1 MSVSPLAGEFY
12 PSPNC
17 GNYENGSLVKNRAHF
32 IDKITVHHTA
42 GNISLRALGREF
54 GREDRQA
61 SSNYGIDVRGNV
73 AAFVDESVRAW
84 TSGSPENDNRA
95 VTIEVANET
104 CAPEWRVSED
114 SFDALVALCA
124 DICLRNGIRQLVF
137 TGDKSGNLTLHKYF
151 QATLCPGP
159 YLESR
164 MPELAK
170 RVNTLI
176 TPEKYV
182 RPQAGEAMNA
192 NASTG
197 GSGSDANSPDS
208 SGAEKGEKL
217 YRVQVGAFRVKANA
231 ERLLRDVKLSGRDA
245 FLTESGGVYR
255 VQVGAFRNKAGADS
269 LANELKSEGRKV
281 FVKETYAAPAAGQDP
296 DVPSGQNDGVP
307 SGQDPDVP
315 SGQDNGV
322 PSGQDPADGK
332 ADPPAP
338 GKTTDELAREVIRG
352 LWGNGAER
360 KSRLTEAGYDYTAVQ
375 SKVNAMMKTP

>member
-1 MSVSPLAGEFY
+1 MSLSPLVSEFY

-17 GNYENGSLVKNRAHF
+17 GNYENGKLCKDRTHF

-84 TSGSPENDNRA
+84 TSGNADNDNRA

-114 SFDALVALCA
+114 SFDALIALCA
-124 DICLRNGIRQLVF
+124 DICLRNDIRQLVF
-137 TGDKSGNLTLHKYF
+137 TGDRNGNLTLHKYF
-151 QATLCPGP
+151 QPTLCPGP

-164 MPELAK
+164 MPELAR

-176 TPEKYV
+176 TPERYV
-182 RPQAGEAMNA
+182 KPRADSPG
-192 NASTG
+192 T
-197 GSGSDANSPDS
+197 GSGANGDSGSADS
-208 SGAEKGEKL
+208 SGDPGAEKGEKL

-231 ERLLRDVKLSGRDA
+231 ERLVRDFKIAGRDA
-245 FLTESGGVYR
+245 FVVENGGVCR
-255 VQVGAFRNKAGADS
+255 VQVGAFRNKDGAES
-269 LANELKSEGRKV
+269 LASKLRSEGRQAFITEA
-281 FVKETYAAPAAGQDP
+281 FVAPSAAEQKSDASPAEQ
-296 DVPSGQNDGVP
+296 
-307 SGQDPDVP
+307 
-315 SGQDNGV
+315 
-322 PSGQDPADGK
+322 
-332 ADPPAP
+332 
-338 GKTTDELAREVIRG
+338 KTAEELAREVIRG

-360 KSRLTEAGYDYTAVQ
+360 KRRLTEAGYDYSAVQ
-375 SKVNAMMKTP
+375 SLVNAMMKQS

>member
-1 MSVSPLAGEFY
+1 MSVSPLASEFY

-17 GNYENGSLVKNRAHF
+17 GNYENGSLVKNRTHF

-84 TSGSPENDNRA
+84 TSGNAENDNRA

-104 CAPEWRVSED
+104 CAPEWRVSEA

-182 RPQAGEAMNA
+182 RPQAESSGEAKSVSTDSSGTDA
-192 NASTG
+192 NSSG
-197 GSGSDANSPDS
+197 GSGADANS

-281 FVKETYAAPAAGQDP
+281 FVKETYSAPAAGQDP
-296 DVPSGQNDGVP
+296 DVPSGQN
-307 SGQDPDVP
+307 
-315 SGQDNGV
+315 NGV

-332 ADPPAP
+332 ADSPAP

-360 KSRLTEAGYDYTAVQ
+360 KRRLTEAGYDYTAVQ